1 MSSGEQPLVRS
12 YLFLRKGVGIL
23 GVALPFVL
31 IIGKIIL
38 ESPGISGSI
47 SAYYYSVMRDVFVG
61 SLWAIGVFL
70 ICYRYEFW
78 DNFLSTVAGIC
89 AIGVSLLPTT
99 PDVGATQRQ
108 SAIGLAHTSF
118 ATGFLLILALM
129 AILLFRRTDQENPMR
144 RKQQRNT
151 VYLICGIAILA
162 CVVLAALL
170 LLVPNLPVT
179 PWLRPLHPIFWLEAV
194 SIFAFGV
201 AWFVKG
207 ETLGILKDEER
218 GVVTSKNR
226 ETIPTR

>member
-1 MSSGEQPLVRS
+1 MVTTSGEQPLVRS
-12 YLFLRKGVGIL
+12 YLFLRKGVGII

-38 ESPGISGSI
+38 ESPGISGSL

-61 SLWAIGVFL
+61 SLWVIAVFL
-70 ICYRYEFW
+70 ICYRY
-78 DNFLSTVAGIC
+78 DTLDDIASTIAGIC
-89 AIGVSLLPTT
+89 AIGVALLPTT

-118 ATGFLLILALM
+118 ATCFFLILALM
-129 AILLFRRTDQENPMR
+129 AIFLFRRTDQENPTR

-162 CVVLAALL
+162 CIVLAALI

-179 PWLRPLHPIFWLEAV
+179 SWLRPLHPIFWLEALSV
-194 SIFAFGV
+194 LAFGV

-207 ETLGILKDEER
+207 ETLGILKDE
-218 GVVTSKNR
+218 
-226 ETIPTR
+226 